1 VSMGEV
7 RMVHLERKK
16 EVFREAYAE
25 GFIKL
30 RPETIRLIKEGRVKK
45 GDVIATAKVA
55 AIMGV
60 KKTWELIPLCH
71 PIRIT
76 GVDVEIDLNENA
88 VRVAVK
94 VTTVDRTGVE
104 MEALTGVSMALLTI
118 WDMVKAYEKDEKG
131 QYPHTRIYGIRV
143 ISKVKRNV

>member
-1 VSMGEV
+1 
-7 RMVHLERKK
+7 MVHLEGKK

-30 RPETIRLIKEGRVKK
+30 KPETVRLIKEGRVKK
-45 GDVIATAKVA
+45 GDVIATAKIA

-76 GVDVEIDLNENA
+76 GIDVDVDLNEDT

-104 MEALTGVSMALLTI
+104 MEALTGVSMALLAI
-118 WDMVKAYEKDEKG
+118 WDMVKAYEKDDKG

-143 ISKVKRNV
+143 INKVKKDV